1 MRPVVGYLVF
11 ETLDAGPSAQHE
23 WVVCRN
29 HGNDVD
35 AFRLQL
41 FIVPEIPR
49 EVVHMT
55 GRLSEAV
62 SRTTGDRARAVAYRE
77 RAGNGKDDDLLVGPL
92 FRNIVFGG

>member
-1 MRPVVGYLVF
+1 
-11 ETLDAGPSAQHE
+11 
-23 WVVCRN
+23 
-29 HGNDVD
+29 
-35 AFRLQL
+35 
-41 FIVPEIPR
+41 
-49 EVVHMT
+49 MT